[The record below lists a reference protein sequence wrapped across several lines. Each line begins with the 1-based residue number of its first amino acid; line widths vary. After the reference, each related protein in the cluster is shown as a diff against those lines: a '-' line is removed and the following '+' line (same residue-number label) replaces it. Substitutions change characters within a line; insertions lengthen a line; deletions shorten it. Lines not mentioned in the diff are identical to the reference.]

1 MQPQGY
7 PSSRIQIIC
16 ELLIS
21 RLVWMKITLLRA
33 LVPPRTTS
41 ATISYWWQ
49 DRLVE
54 LHFVQCDLACELVPN
69 FVMSTKVSAV

>member
-1 MQPQGY
+1 
-7 PSSRIQIIC
+7 
-16 ELLIS
+16 
-21 RLVWMKITLLRA
+21 MKITLLRA

-69 FVMSTKVSAV
+69 FLMSTKVSAV